1 MDGLICTVIDREEG
15 ISMTWIVNETITQE
29 SLAEKFSTLMHQR
42 DILQIPGAHDA
53 MAGLMAQKTGFQ
65 ALYLSGGAFTASK
78 GLPDLGMITSEEVA
92 ERAKEIIRAT
102 NLPMLVDIDTGF
114 GGVLNVA
121 RTAAEMKEAK
131 VAAVQ
136 IEDQKLPKKCGHLN
150 GKNLITA
157 EEMAQKISV
166 IKQVAPSLVVIA
178 RTDAHAV
185 EGLDSAIERAKLYVE
200 AGADGIFPEALE
212 SSEDFQVFSEQV
224 TVPLLANMTEF
235 GQTPY
240 LTAEEF
246 ENLGYAMVIYPVTS
260 LRVAAKAYER
270 VFSLIKEKGTQK
282 SALSD
287 MQTREELYETIHY
300 HDYEQL
306 DETIAKT
313 VLTKKQL

>member
-1 MDGLICTVIDREEG
+1 
-15 ISMTWIVNETITQE
+15 MTWIVDQGARQE
-29 SLAEKFSTLMHQR
+29 ALAKKFSTIMHEE

-53 MAGLMAQKTGFQ
+53 MAGLMAKKAGFD

-78 GLPDLGMITSEEVA
+78 GLPDLGMITSTEVA
-92 ERAKEIIRAT
+92 ERAQEIVRAT
-102 NLPMLVDIDTGF
+102 NLPILVDIDTGF

-121 RTAAEMKEAK
+121 RTAAEMKEAG

-136 IEDQKLPKKCGHLN
+136 IEDQQLPKKCGHLN
-150 GKNLITA
+150 GKQLVTA

-166 IKQVAPSLVVIA
+166 IKKVAPSLVVIA

-185 EGLDSAIERAKLYVE
+185 EGLESAIERAELYVK
-200 AGADGIFPEALE
+200 AGADGIFPEALH
-212 SSEDFQVFSEQV
+212 SNEDFKAFSEEV
-224 TVPLLANMTEF
+224 DVPLLANMTEF

-240 LTAEEF
+240 LTADEF
-246 ENLGYAMVIYPVTS
+246 ADLGYAMVIYPVTS

-282 SALSD
+282 DAVKD
-287 MQTREELYETIHY
+287 MQTREELYDTISY
-300 HDYEQL
+300 HEFEEL
-306 DETIAKT
+306 DEAIAKT